1 MTLGNIISDGFRPQ
15 EDSLIRKRIIRSTG
29 FMLVSW
35 FVVSALSAS
44 AFAQLEAWK
53 IDPAH
58 TAAQFAVRH
67 MGISTVRGEFRKVSG
82 SASYDPSDPSK
93 TSLETTIDATS
104 VDTRVDMRDN
114 DLRSANFL
122 DVQKFPTITFK
133 SKKAEAAGLG
143 KMKITGDLTIHG
155 VTKEVVLDVD
165 GPTAPMKD
173 PRGNFHVGAS
183 ASTTVNRKDFGVSG
197 APGMVGDE
205 ITITIDAELV
215 KGAQ

>member
-1 MTLGNIISDGFRPQ
+1 
-15 EDSLIRKRIIRSTG
+15 LIRKRLIRSTG
-29 FMLVSW
+29 FLFVSW
-35 FVVSALSAS
+35 FVVSTFATS
-44 AFAQLEAWK
+44 AFAQLETWK

-82 SASYDPSDPSK
+82 SASYDPADPSK

-183 ASTTVNRKDFGVSG
+183 ATTTVNRKDFGVSG
-197 APGMVGDE
+197 APSMVGDE
-205 ITITIDAELV
+205 ITITIDAELI
-215 KGAQ
+215 KSAQ